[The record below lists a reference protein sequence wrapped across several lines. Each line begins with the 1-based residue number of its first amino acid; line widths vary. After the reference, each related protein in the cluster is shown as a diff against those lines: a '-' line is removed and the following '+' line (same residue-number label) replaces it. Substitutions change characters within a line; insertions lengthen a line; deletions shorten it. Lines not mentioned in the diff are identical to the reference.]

1 MKYNS
6 NRMQLDCDRSRA
18 AQYFSENFSREQ
30 RYLKIFARDF
40 REYLKSGDWLR
51 KQESRDKQKYFDFL
65 LDFESL
71 KEKMQEF
78 RWSADF
84 LKENGIDFK
93 EIRKLYFAVA

>member
-6 NRMQLDCDRSRA
+6 DRMQLDCDRSRA
-18 AQYFSENFSREQ
+18 AQYFSERFSREQ

-40 REYLKSGDWLR
+40 QAYLKSGDWL
-51 KQESRDKQKYFDFL
+51 KTQESRDKQKYFDFL
-65 LDFESL
+65 LDFDSL

-84 LKENGIDFK
+84 LKDNGIDFK